1 MNKFIAG
8 ILLLFS
14 TLHSFAQVDIRNE
27 IIAFTDSTELIIR
40 NGRKLIIDKIV
51 TGDHQAAISTLNFLK
66 KTVDDK
72 YIILYPSE
80 EILVSLATRNFEL
93 FLFNAEN
100 FKTLLEGKT
109 KYIRMEPIS
118 EELNQYLSMEM
129 NFVSD
134 ELLNSKLPAADI
146 EFIQLYI
153 RYYMNED
160 KTELY
165 QSVKNYQKKNPE
177 NKYNDFLNEMKQLTT
192 TGRMS
197 FCFGYGQEF
206 LNSEMADAF
215 SNRLHCMYIE
225 MDGFINRLYLSLFV
239 GGSVGK
245 HVSNYDMPIKKTD
258 LVHEAGER
266 VNSVKYGIKIG
277 HSVFNNHSVNFYPY
291 FSIGGYK
298 MMSASPVVDT
308 DASVIKNILTHS
320 FYSGIG
326 ASCDVALKKWKS
338 KNPYEPEGMM
348 FARPGIGYDHFL
360 TSQPFSKG
368 GDFYFS
374 FTLGVSLGGM

>member
-1 MNKFIAG
+1 MNRFIAG
-8 ILLLFS
+8 IFLLFL
-14 TLHSFAQVDIRNE
+14 TLQGFGQVDIRNE

-51 TGDHQAAISTLNFLK
+51 TGDYPAAISALNYLK
-66 KTVDDK
+66 ETVDEK

-93 FLFNAEN
+93 FLYNAEN

-118 EELNQYLSMEM
+118 EELNRYLSMEM

-134 ELLNSKLPAADI
+134 ELMKSNLPAADK

-160 KTELY
+160 NKELY
-165 QSVKNYQKKNPE
+165 QSVKNYQKKNPG
-177 NKYNDFLNEMKQLTT
+177 NKYNDFLDEMKQLTT
-192 TGRMS
+192 TGRMN

-206 LNSEMADAF
+206 LNGEIADAF
-215 SNRLHCMYIE
+215 SKRLHCMAIE
-225 MDGFINRLYLSLFV
+225 MDGFINQLYLSLFV
-239 GGSVGK
+239 GGSIGK
-245 HVSNYDMPIKKTD
+245 HFSNYDMPIKKTD
-258 LVHEAGER
+258 LLHVAGER
-266 VNSVKYGIKIG
+266 VNSLKYGCKIG
-277 HSVFNNHSVNFYPY
+277 RSVFSNQTINFYPY
-291 FSIGGYK
+291 LSIGGYK
-298 MMSASPVVDT
+298 MMSASSVVDT
-308 DASVIKNILTHS
+308 DASVVKNMLTHS
-320 FYSGIG
+320 FFSGVG
-326 ASCDVALKKWKS
+326 TSCDVVLKKWKS
-338 KNPYEPEGMM
+338 KNPFEPEGLL
-348 FARPGIGYDHFL
+348 FVRPTAGYDHFF

-368 GDFYFS
+368 GDFYLS

>member
-118 EELNQYLSMEM
+118 EELNRYLSMEM

-134 ELLNSKLPAADI
+134 ELLNSKLPLPTI

-165 QSVKNYQKKNPE
+165 QS
-177 NKYNDFLNEMKQLTT
+177 
-192 TGRMS
+192 
-197 FCFGYGQEF
+197 
-206 LNSEMADAF
+206 
-215 SNRLHCMYIE
+215 
-225 MDGFINRLYLSLFV
+225 
-239 GGSVGK
+239 
-245 HVSNYDMPIKKTD
+245 
-258 LVHEAGER
+258 
-266 VNSVKYGIKIG
+266 
-277 HSVFNNHSVNFYPY
+277 
-291 FSIGGYK
+291 
-298 MMSASPVVDT
+298 
-308 DASVIKNILTHS
+308 
-320 FYSGIG
+320 
-326 ASCDVALKKWKS
+326 
-338 KNPYEPEGMM
+338 
-348 FARPGIGYDHFL
+348 
-360 TSQPFSKG
+360 
-368 GDFYFS
+368 
-374 FTLGVSLGGM
+374 